1 MSYIDRDSVYVCI
14 RLYIYRVMQ
23 GNLANSIAIANQQLS
38 VLNLRI
44 KSSELVMYRIP
55 RNPSASYIR
64 QMVFDLDWMMNHI
77 DSRQLQSVHV
87 VNKYTEVRNKL
98 IDIYEQLD
106 EFDDIIVA

>member
-1 MSYIDRDSVYVCI
+1 
-14 RLYIYRVMQ
+14 
-23 GNLANSIAIANQQLS
+23 
-38 VLNLRI
+38 
-44 KSSELVMYRIP
+44 
-55 RNPSASYIR
+55 
-64 QMVFDLDWMMNHI
+64 MVFDLDWMMNHI